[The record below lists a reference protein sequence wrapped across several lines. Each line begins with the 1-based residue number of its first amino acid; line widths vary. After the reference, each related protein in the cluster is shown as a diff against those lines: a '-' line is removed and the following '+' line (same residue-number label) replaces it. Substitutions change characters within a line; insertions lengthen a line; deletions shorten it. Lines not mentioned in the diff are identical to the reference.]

1 MQSTVI
7 DQRLAINDP
16 ERFVSLSAL
25 AKREL
30 EAVSGLYPGFAQW
43 YQTKVEPGLISGQR
57 KILVRAAKGR
67 LAGLA
72 VLKIAEE
79 RKLCCLRVL
88 PEFQG
93 SGIGV
98 RLFKDAFEE
107 LGTERPLLSVAD
119 ERLPIFDR
127 VFEYFGFQIGG
138 EYVDMYRAH
147 SREYSFNGTLLV
159 PQSPQGVG

>member
-7 DQRLAINDP
+7 DQHLAISDP
-16 ERFVSLSAL
+16 ERFVVLSAL

-30 EAVSGLYPGFAQW
+30 ESVSGLYPGFTHW

-57 KILVRAAKGR
+57 KILVRAVRGC

-79 RKLCCLRVL
+79 RKLCCLRVM

-93 SGIGV
+93 SGVGV

-107 LGTERPLLSVAD
+107 LKTEHPLLSVAD
-119 ERLPIFDR
+119 ARLPIFDK
-127 VFEYFGFQIGG
+127 VFDYFGFQIGG
-138 EYVDMYRAH
+138 VYVDMYRAN
-147 SREYSFNGTLLV
+147 SKEYSFNGTLLL
-159 PQSPQGVG
+159 PASQ